1 MIATKEIIKK
11 EIDYVPNAYLTI
23 LYKFIKT
30 LEECEHPAV
39 EIKKTTARGMLK
51 KYADPTLI
59 EKEKDAWEL
68 AVKEKHHVL

>member
-11 EIDYVPNAYLTI
+11 EIDSVPNAYLTI

-30 LEECEHPAV
+30 LEECEPPIT
-39 EIKKTTARGMLK
+39 ETKKNTARGMLK
-51 KYADPTLI
+51 KYANPALI

-68 AVKEKHHVL
+68 AVKEKHNVL